1 MQKNNIHNHK
11 SCLSDILKIIIKVF
25 LIFSKIKK
33 KKNEKRRCFVLK
45 KNPNKTTY
53 TKNKIKEDAC
63 LLFNSYMNQ
72 F

>member
-1 MQKNNIHNHK
+1 MQKYNIHNHI
-11 SCLSDILKIIIKVF
+11 SCLSDILKIIIKVY

-33 KKNEKRRCFVLK
+33 KNNEKRRCFVLK
-45 KNPNKTTY
+45 KNP
-53 TKNKIKEDAC
+53 TKQPTQKINEDAC

>member
-1 MQKNNIHNHK
+1 MQKYNIHNHK

-33 KKNEKRRCFVLK
+33 KNNEKRRCFVLK
-45 KNPNKTTY
+45 KTNKTTY